1 MRRYTSALHVGWL
14 IYLGSVWNV
23 DISHALDYN
32 ICTLSF
38 IRTSK
43 ETLEALAQLT
53 NSCTISPKMGRRGQ
67 SVHIMSKLEEESLEV
82 TFLHR
87 SQSSLSKFIWPQT
100 VGKEDKSW
108 VDEGIKFLF
117 ILYIYETKDRLP
129 APSIIR

>member
-1 MRRYTSALHVGWL
+1 
-14 IYLGSVWNV
+14 
-23 DISHALDYN
+23 
-32 ICTLSF
+32 
-38 IRTSK
+38 
-43 ETLEALAQLT
+43 
-53 NSCTISPKMGRRGQ
+53 MGRRGQ